1 MKNSISK
8 LLLVLASATL
18 LASCGGQTP
27 SSSDSNNASS
37 ASDSLASDS
46 GTSSSGDSSSS
57 SPVVETEYAIID
69 RTGAGITIT
78 LDKTKAKKGETVTIA
93 VALDANY
100 VLNGLYANKN
110 ACTKVSDSVYTFV
123 MGDSAVAITASLSVT
138 GDVVTSGDV
147 AISLTKQADGTYK
160 GMFTAE
166 NEVNFLIVVGANEY
180 GYGAVDFDSSYAD
193 IDSQYVSNSK
203 ATTRIALAGNGV
215 YELTFDVTKDKPI
228 SIYRTGILRAPK
240 TAEEISSYF
249 CGNYAGRNVLD
260 SGAYNVKGVN
270 HVEYRNSRTLTSYT
284 WDLYQDGSLAKA
296 TNLSTQKVSSVYKS
310 IKDNVYTVVD
320 EYIEGQNDAKGN
332 PFDKTKTSDTV
343 KYSGKYS
350 IVDEVSNSHYEKTLT
365 DATRDM
371 LTPSHE
377 LHSVNVEMLYGY
389 TVGYTIED
397 ELKACDRTFKGVTN
411 DDGSFTTTVSSWKN
425 YQDSENVHTRYEYEI
440 TININAD
447 GTLKSGSYLET
458 YYTESA
464 FLFNDSAANGGSV
477 RPGMEGETIQSSS
490 YAYGYGEAKQEAT
503 NFDVTPYFVTSLSN
517 LTIKSNQDK
526 SKEEGH
532 VAYQEVLDESRRDPN
547 LLSID
552 DDNVTGY
559 TSALHFDYAPSTAL
573 DVWEYGIVDSDDK
586 NIVGKSTHRSAEWIG
601 TGPGTTEITIGN
613 HSTNN
618 VTIKGSVT
626 VDDAPAPSNYYVWA
640 YGNEG
645 DDDVPTSSAVSMKAG
660 RRMTVYLWASP
671 IKVVARPIVSC
682 SNSDIK
688 LTVSDEQ
695 VLPTGVGST
704 ISSYQAYLL
713 TIDASNITTDATLT
727 ETITVKDAR
736 DDSVNSTIQL
746 AIKPGVASQLPA
758 SIEGTSWT
766 AHNYSDVADT
776 DPRYMS
782 GSFVAANLTFSAED
796 GKTING
802 KMYKKGTLYI
812 VQGSETYNFYYN
824 YGVGD
829 SGSMVLSL
837 VSAES
842 YGTDASSMT
851 DFAIGG
857 STLEEYGL
865 IGIYASLTYYS
876 GADSTETD
884 YLVGY
889 PEDDEG
895 PAEYEWFT
903 LDA

>member
-1 MKNSISK
+1 MKSNISK
-8 LLLVLASATL
+8 LLLVLTSATL
-18 LASCGGQTP
+18 LAGCAGQAPT
-27 SSSDSNNASS
+27 
-37 ASDSLASDS
+37 
-46 GTSSSGDSSSS
+46 SSGDSATSSPTESASSGSSS
-57 SPVVETEYAIID
+57 SGGTVAPVETEYSIID

-78 LDKTKAKKGETVTIA
+78 LDKTKAKKNETVTIT

-110 ACTKVSDSVYTFV
+110 ACTKVNDTTYTFV

-147 AISLTKQADGTYK
+147 AISLSRQEDGTYK
-160 GMFTAE
+160 GTFTAE
-166 NEVNFLIVVGANEY
+166 NDVNFLVVVGANEY
-180 GYGAVDFDSSYAD
+180 GYGSVDFDRSYAD
-193 IDSQYVSNSK
+193 IDSQYVSGSK
-203 ATTRIALAGNGV
+203 ATTRIALAGNGT
-215 YELTFDVTKDKPI
+215 YEISFDITEDKPI
-228 SIYRTGILRAPK
+228 AIYRTGILRAPK
-240 TAEEISSYF
+240 TAEEISAYF
-249 CGNYAGRNVLD
+249 CGNYAGRDVLD
-260 SGAYNVKGVN
+260 TGAYNVKGVN
-270 HVEYRNSRTLTSYT
+270 HVQYRNSRTMIDYT

-296 TNLSTQKVSSVYKS
+296 TNISTQKVSSVYKS

-332 PFDKTKTSDTV
+332 PFDKTKTGDTV

-365 DATRDM
+365 QATRDM

-397 ELKACDRTFKGVTN
+397 ELKACDRKFTGVTN

-447 GTLKSGSYLET
+447 GTLNSGSYLET
-458 YYTESA
+458 YYTEST
-464 FLFNDSAANGGSV
+464 FLFNDSDSNGGSV

-490 YAYGYGEAKQEAT
+490 YAYGYGEAKQET
-503 NFDVTPYFVTSLSN
+503 TGFDSTPYFVNSISN
-517 LTIKSNQDK
+517 LKIKSNQDK
-526 SKEEGH
+526 TKEEGH

-586 NIVGKSTHRSAEWIG
+586 NIVGRSSRRNAEWIG
-601 TGPGTTEITIGN
+601 TGPGTTQITLGN
-613 HSTNN
+613 HSTND
-618 VTIKGSVT
+618 VTVKGSVT
-626 VDDAPAPSNYYVWA
+626 VDDAPAPNNYYVWA

-645 DDDVPTSSAVSMKAG
+645 DDDVPNSSAVTMKAG
-660 RRMTVYLWASP
+660 RQMTVYLWASP
-671 IKVVARPIVSC
+671 VKVVARPIVSC
-682 SNSDIK
+682 SNSDVK
-688 LTVSDEQ
+688 LTVSEEQ
-695 VLPTGVGST
+695 VVPTGTGSA

-713 TIDASNITTDATLT
+713 TIDASRVSTDTVLS

-736 DDSVNSTIQL
+736 DSSVESSIKLTIN
-746 AIKPGVASQLPA
+746 PGTPSLLPA
-758 SIEGTSWT
+758 SLEGTSWT

-782 GSFVAANLTFSAED
+782 GSFVAANLTFSSEE
-796 GKTING
+796 GKTIND
-802 KMYKKGTLYI
+802 KTYKKGTLTI
-812 VQGSETYNFYYN
+812 PSRNKTLNFYYH
-824 YGVGD
+824 YGMGD

-837 VSAES
+837 MSAES
-842 YGTDASSMT
+842 SSYDGESMV
-851 DFAIGG
+851 DFSIGG

-865 IGIYASLTYYS
+865 IGIYAYEAYYS